1 MDFGANDS
9 RRLIESFRVM
19 LAIIAG
25 LLMLD
30 TLPAVQGPLSIAVV
44 SFSAYAAILLWQA
57 ANGSA
62 VAQHRI
68 FYWLDSCWFLLLLW
82 LAGEARMQYFLFLCF
97 PVFFAAWR
105 TGYRESLAI
114 AAFSSLASLLVM
126 AHADP
131 TISWTR
137 LLALP
142 LSLFVIAPLFVAL
155 AHVEVDAQKAQA
167 LAASILETLEMR
179 RSYDSLIADLIV
191 QIARHINAS
200 AAILTLRAHDGNSR
214 VFCWEEDEGSSELS
228 PSAGVPIAEQAL
240 MLADDIAIG
249 WSESRHW
256 WKLGRHIT
264 LGPGGRSVHT
274 SSEADRGTLLALASL
289 LGKENLLSV
298 PLSGLGIGRLR
309 LTLAGES
316 IKVNVHSL
324 AVLVQIAEQISPSV
338 ENAFLRERLATEAAE
353 TERARIGRDL
363 HDSAIQPYIGLKFGL
378 EAVQRRAGPD
388 NPVAI
393 DLANLVLMATK
404 ELTTMREVI
413 SGLRGAPGSG
423 GAMLSNAVRR
433 QASRFG
439 QLFGITVVV
448 EIEGDMP
455 VSRRIAGELFHIV
468 AEGLSNIRR
477 HTKARRAW
485 IKLSAAD
492 GLLVLSIRN
501 EIDPNDSAVAD
512 FTPVSLSERAAA
524 LGGHV
529 EVDHDTTRTTVTVR
543 VPIPAGPKGIANDDQ
558 QSIF

>member
-1 MDFGANDS
+1 MDHGTNDS

-30 TLPAVQGPLSIAVV
+30 TQPTVESPLSIAVL
-44 SFSAYAAILLWQA
+44 SFGAYAAILLWQA

-68 FYWLDSCWFLLLLW
+68 FYWLDSCWFLLLLA

-97 PVFFAAWR
+97 PVFFSAWR
-105 TGYRESLAI
+105 TGYRESVAI
-114 AAFSSLASLLVM
+114 AAFSSLTSLLIM
-126 AHADP
+126 TQSDP
-131 TISWTR
+131 SISWTR

-142 LSLFVIAPLFVAL
+142 LSLFVVAPLFVAL
-155 AHVEVDAQKAQA
+155 AHVELAAQKAHA
-167 LAASILETLEMR
+167 LTASMLETLETR
-179 RSYDSLIADLIV
+179 RSYDSIITDLIV
-191 QIARHINAS
+191 QIAYHVGAS
-200 AAILTLRAHDGNSR
+200 AAILTLRSHDGSSR

-228 PSAGVPIAEQAL
+228 PSAGVPVAEQAL
-240 MLADDIAIG
+240 MLADDVAVG
-249 WSESRHW
+249 WSEGRHW
-256 WKLGRHIT
+256 WKRGRHVT
-264 LGPGGRSVHT
+264 LGPGGAVRSPN
-274 SSEADRGTLLALASL
+274 EADRGTLLALASL

-298 PLSGLGIGRLR
+298 PLSSLGIGRLR

-316 IKVNVHSL
+316 IKVNHHAL
-324 AVLVQIAEQISPSV
+324 AVLLQIAEQIGPSV

-378 EAVQRRAGPD
+378 EAVQRRAGAD
-388 NPVAI
+388 NPIAT
-393 DLANLVLMATK
+393 DLSNLVAMATK

-423 GAMLSNAVRR
+423 GAMLSSAVRR

-439 QLFGITVVV
+439 QLFGIKVEV
-448 EIEGDMP
+448 EIEGAMP

-477 HTKARRAW
+477 HTQARHAW
-485 IKLSAAD
+485 IRLSTAD
-492 GLLVLSIRN
+492 GLLILSIRN
-501 EIDPNDSAVAD
+501 ETDPQGPAVAG
-512 FTPVSLSERAAA
+512 FTPISLSERAAA
-524 LGGHV
+524 LGGDI
-529 EVDHDTTRTTVTVR
+529 EVDHDSTSTTVTVR
-543 VPIPAGPKGIANDDQ
+543 VPIPPSK
-558 QSIF
+558 

>member
-1 MDFGANDS
+1 MDHGANDS
-9 RRLIESFRVM
+9 RRLIESFRLM

-30 TLPAVQGPLSIAVV
+30 MAPTAQGQLSLAVLAY
-44 SFSAYAAILLWQA
+44 SAYAAILLWQA
-57 ANGSA
+57 ASGSA
-62 VAQHRI
+62 LAQHRV
-68 FYWLDSCWFLLLLW
+68 FYWLDSCWFLLLLA
-82 LAGEARMQYFLFLCF
+82 LAGPARMQYFLLLFF

-105 TGYRESLAI
+105 TGYRESVAI
-114 AAFSSLASLLVM
+114 AAFSGLASLVII
-126 AHADP
+126 AYGDP
-131 TISWTR
+131 AISWTR

-142 LSLFVIAPLFVAL
+142 LSLFVVGPLFVAL
-155 AHVEVDAQKAQA
+155 VQVEVAAQKGQA
-167 LAASILETLEMR
+167 LTASILETLETR
-179 RSYDSLIADLIV
+179 RSYDSIITDLIV
-191 QIARHINAS
+191 QIAGHIGAS

-228 PSAGVPIAEQAL
+228 PSAGVPVAEQAL
-240 MLADDIAIG
+240 MLADDVAIG
-249 WSESRHW
+249 WSEGRHW
-256 WKLGRHIT
+256 WKRGRHLA
-264 LGPGGRSVHT
+264 LGPGGAIRSPE
-274 SSEADRGTLLALASL
+274 EADRGTLLALASL

-298 PLSGLGIGRLR
+298 PLSSLGIGRLR
-309 LTLAGES
+309 LTFAGES
-316 IKVNVHSL
+316 LKVSVHSL
-324 AVLVQIAEQISPSV
+324 AVLVHIAEQISPSV

-404 ELTTMREVI
+404 ELITMREVI

-439 QLFGITVVV
+439 QLFGIAVVV

-492 GLLVLSIRN
+492 GLLVLGIRN
-501 EIDPNDSAVAD
+501 ETDPNEHAVID

-524 LGGHV
+524 LGGDV
-529 EVDHDTTRTTVTVR
+529 EIEHGPSSTTVTVR

-558 QSIF
+558 HSTF

>member
-1 MDFGANDS
+1 MDHSANDS
-9 RRLIESFRVM
+9 RRLIESFRLM

-30 TLPAVQGPLSIAVV
+30 MAPTAQGQLSIAVLAY
-44 SFSAYAAILLWQA
+44 SAYAAILLWQA
-57 ANGSA
+57 ASGSA
-62 VAQHRI
+62 LAQHRV
-68 FYWLDSCWFLLLLW
+68 FCWLDSCWFLLLLA
-82 LAGEARMQYFLFLCF
+82 LAGPARMQYFLLLFF

-105 TGYRESLAI
+105 TGYRESVAI
-114 AAFSSLASLLVM
+114 ATFSGLASLVII
-126 AHADP
+126 AYGDP
-131 TISWTR
+131 AISWTR

-142 LSLFVIAPLFVAL
+142 LSLFVVGPLFVAL
-155 AHVEVDAQKAQA
+155 VQVEVAAQKGRA
-167 LAASILETLEMR
+167 LAASILETLETR
-179 RSYDSLIADLIV
+179 RSYDSIITDLIV
-191 QIARHINAS
+191 QIASHIGAS

-228 PSAGVPIAEQAL
+228 PSAGVPVAEQAL
-240 MLADDIAIG
+240 MLADDVAIG
-249 WSESRHW
+249 WSEGRHW
-256 WKLGRHIT
+256 WKRGRHLA
-264 LGPGGRSVHT
+264 LGPGGAIRSPE
-274 SSEADRGTLLALASL
+274 EADRGTLLALASL

-298 PLSGLGIGRLR
+298 PLSSLGIGRLR
-309 LTLAGES
+309 LTFAGES
-316 IKVNVHSL
+316 LKVNVHSL

-404 ELTTMREVI
+404 ELITMREVI

-439 QLFGITVVV
+439 QLFGIAVVV

-492 GLLVLSIRN
+492 GLLVLGIRN
-501 EIDPNDSAVAD
+501 EADPNELAAID

-524 LGGHV
+524 LGGDV
-529 EVDHDTTRTTVTVR
+529 EIEHGPSSTTVTVR
-543 VPIPAGPKGIANDDQ
+543 VPISAGPKGIANDDQ
-558 QSIF
+558 HSTF

>member
-1 MDFGANDS
+1 MDFSANDS

-30 TLPAVQGPLSIAVV
+30 APPAVQGPLSIAVL
-44 SFSAYAAILLWQA
+44 SLSAYAATLLWQA

-62 VAQHRI
+62 IAQHRI
-68 FYWLDSCWFLLLLW
+68 FYWFDSCWFLLLLW
-82 LAGEARMQYFLFLCF
+82 LAGETRMQYFLFLCF

-131 TISWTR
+131 TISWAR

-155 AHVEVDAQKAQA
+155 AHVEVDAQKAQT

-179 RSYDSLIADLIV
+179 RSYDALIADLIV
-191 QIARHINAS
+191 QIAGHIGAS
-200 AAILTLRAHDGNSR
+200 AAILTLRTHDGNSR

-228 PSAGVPIAEQAL
+228 PSAGVPVAEQAL
-240 MLADDIAIG
+240 MLADDIAVG

-256 WKLGRHIT
+256 WKRGRHIT
-264 LGPGGRSVHT
+264 LGPGGGVRS
-274 SSEADRGTLLALASL
+274 SNEADRGTMLALASL

-413 SGLRGAPGSG
+413 SGLRGSPGSG

-439 QLFGITVVV
+439 QLFGIAVVV

-492 GLLVLSIRN
+492 GVLVLSIRN
-501 EIDPNDSAVAD
+501 EIAPNKSAVAD

-524 LGGHV
+524 LGGNV
-529 EVDHDTTRTTVTVR
+529 EVEHDTSSTTVTVC
-543 VPIPAGPKGIANDDQ
+543 VPIPAKTKGIANDDQ
-558 QSIF
+558 LSIF